1 MIFKA
6 EFDTVSQN
14 FSSNFKLKLHQNFC

>member
-14 FSSNFKLKLHQNFC
+14 FSSNFKLKLHRNSC